1 MWIELMK
8 ILLVLIR
15 TQFIDAMFGF
25 NSTPSSA
32 APANYRTP
40 YKTGLCT
47 ETILFFT
54 NMISNR
60 ICLLKK
66 RSGNSF
72 EMMSFEPSRTFLNLA
87 KFIFYSRCKH
97 CLTIWWPLLDTRNSH
112 ALELGKLNW
121 TKINSKKVIFIDKI
135 NSFEES
141 IWICA
146 R

>member
-1 MWIELMK
+1 MVDWNEVQGLNEFKCLGSIQHLVPLPLPIIEHPIK
-8 ILLVLIR
+8 RDYVLKP
-15 TQFIDAMFGF
+15 F
-25 NSTPSSA
+25 S
-32 APANYRTP
+32 
-40 YKTGLCT
+40 
-47 ETILFFT
+47 FFT

-112 ALELGKLNW
+112 ALELGKLYW
-121 TKINSKKVIFIDKI
+121 TKKKIQKNVIFIGK
-135 NSFEES
+135 NQLF
-141 IWICA
+141 WRKHLNMC
-146 R
+146 